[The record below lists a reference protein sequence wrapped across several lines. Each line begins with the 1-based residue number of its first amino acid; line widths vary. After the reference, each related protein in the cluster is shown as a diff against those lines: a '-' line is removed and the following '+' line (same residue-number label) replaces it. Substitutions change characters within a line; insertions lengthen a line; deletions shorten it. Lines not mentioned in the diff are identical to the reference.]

1 MTYHNAIKFIKN
13 APNIPPKEE
22 SASER
27 INALCTALGSP
38 QKKIKY
44 IRLAGSNGKTVCAR
58 MLVSILNKANILNG
72 CLSMPI
78 YDDVRENIRING
90 SPISIEETVEYV
102 SAVKSAVAKI
112 NSDPERTTDAFMP
125 TAHEILLCMALLA
138 FVSHGCLLCLLE
150 SDHNAEDPS
159 RYLPSPFAAVI
170 CGSIPNEDRDRK
182 DVYKIRSYIS
192 RGIREIISAP
202 QNTEAYKVI
211 ADTCS
216 TVNCRLTLAAKN
228 NINITRLALGGT
240 EFSYKDNDYSLRVC
254 GQFQTVNAVV
264 AIESADML
272 ARCGYKI
279 SRQNIKDGLT
289 AVTAPCKFEL
299 LSISPTIIADSTY
312 TPIAIEAICDS
323 LTDFKNIVGT
333 RIKLCLPESELID
346 YYVDALSR
354 RGYSIEKISTLSSG
368 DGEADR
374 TEHTSIPTTL
384 LPTVKSTAKDALNDL
399 DRNSILLVS
408 GPSNFTRSMRH
419 EILAILGF

>member
-22 SASER
+22 SALER
-27 INALCTALGSP
+27 ITALCTALGNP
-38 QKKIKY
+38 QKRIKY

-58 MLVSILNKANILNG
+58 MIMSILNKAQITNG

-78 YDDVRENIRING
+78 YNDVRENIRING
-90 SPISIEETVEYV
+90 VPISIDETVEYV
-102 SAVKSAVAKI
+102 SAVKSAVAQI
-112 NSDPERTTDAFMP
+112 NGDTERSANTFMP

-138 FVSHGCLLCLLE
+138 FVAHGCSLCLLE

-159 RYLPSPFAAVI
+159 RHLPSPFAAVI
-170 CGSIPNEDRDRK
+170 CGSIPSEDRDRK

-202 QNTEAYKVI
+202 QNTDAYKII

-240 EFSYKDNDYSLRVC
+240 EFSYKDNDYSLRIC

-299 LSISPTIIADSTY
+299 ISISPTIIADSTY
-312 TPIAIEAICDS
+312 TPIAIEAVCDS
-323 LTDFKNIVGT
+323 LLDFKSIVGS
-333 RIKLCLPESELID
+333 RIRLCLPDSELID
-346 YYVDALSR
+346 YYVDALTR
-354 RGYSIEKISTLSSG
+354 RGYSIEKISSFAPEETV
-368 DGEADR
+368 ADKKGSL
-374 TEHTSIPTTL
+374 SIPTAF
-384 LPTVKSTAKDALNDL
+384 LPTVKSTAKDALAELERD
-399 DRNSILLVS
+399 SILLVS
-408 GPSNFTRSMRH
+408 GPSNFTRSIRH
-419 EILAILGF
+419 EILGILGF